1 VYKRQGTYGSVIAK
15 EEGADLVKVQHHHAH
30 GTSLLVDAGLPSM
43 GCVVVDGVGHGDD
56 GKPWGGESLWVDY
69 QGYVRASHLEPF
81 GIPGGDASVYHPE
94 RIARWLCREVGWE
107 LTLGDER
114 LENIL
119 EKTHGRSLM
128 TSSMG
133 RLLDGLSALL
143 LGVTWRTYDGE
154 PAIRLETLL
163 GKSKDPGTEPFDHP
177 IPGSGIEV
185 ASRWRTLLGELWPEG
200 TTLSPGSALD
210 DKRLPDIAMGFVE
223 SVIGDLVVKAADIAS
238 AKGSLD
244 DGGRPYVGITGGVSY
259 NVPIVMSFLRSCD
272 RIGARAVLHSRV
284 PPGDGGISVGQAAV
298 VASRL

>member
-1 VYKRQGTYGSVIAK
+1 
-15 EEGADLVKVQHHHAH
+15 
-30 GTSLLVDAGLPSM
+30 M
-43 GCVVVDGVGHGDD
+43 
-56 GKPWGGESLWVDY
+56 WVDH
-69 QGYVRASHLEPF
+69 QVYVRTSHLEPY

-94 RIARWLCREVGWE
+94 RIAGWLCREVGWE

-114 LENIL
+114 LEAVL
-119 EKTHGRSLM
+119 EKTHDNSLM

-163 GKSKDPGTEPFDHP
+163 GRSKNPVLEPFDRP
-177 IPGSGIEV
+177 ISGTGIDIT
-185 ASRWRTLLGELWPEG
+185 SRWRTLLGELWPEG
-200 TTLSPGSALD
+200 GALSPGSVPD
-210 DKRLPDIAMGFVE
+210 DTHLPDLAMGFVE
-223 SVIGDLVVKAADIAS
+223 SVAFDLVVKAADIAS

-244 DGGRPYVGITGGVSY
+244 DEGRPYVGITGGVSY

-298 VASRL
+298 VASQL